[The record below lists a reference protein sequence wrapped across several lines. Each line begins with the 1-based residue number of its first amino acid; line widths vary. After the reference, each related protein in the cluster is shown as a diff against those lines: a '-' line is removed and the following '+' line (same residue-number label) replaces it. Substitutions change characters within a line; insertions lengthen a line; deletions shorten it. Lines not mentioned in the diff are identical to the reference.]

1 MRIHHPLDLFCAASR
16 SSLEVGAS
24 RMLVLELLVLS
35 APPSLPPPSLP
46 SPLSPPPSPKLLL
59 APPDPS
65 PPPSLPPPL
74 LSPSLALPPHESH
87 RTSFDY
93 SFHATPRNWSTADA
107 LCRDSGGSLASVT
120 SAAENALVLRLC
132 TSACWVGLNDVKREG
147 QWTWTTGPSASG
159 YKNWAP
165 GEPNGQLHEATDAA
179 YLYPPGH
186 ALAGLW

>member
-1 MRIHHPLDLFCAASR
+1 MPLIPLFFARVSKRAAWNTQ
-16 SSLEVGAS
+16 
-24 RMLVLELLVLS
+24 MLVVELLVLS

-74 LSPSLALPPHESH
+74 PSPSLALPPHESH